1 MLTAQELSL
10 ADVVP
15 ASIDFPWLENLGI
28 TENVAYREKLVGHRG
43 TGSGGYADHIMAA
56 AARELFG
63 DSDAQLS
70 FKVLR

>member
-1 MLTAQELSL
+1 MLIAQELSL

-15 ASIDFPWLENLGI
+15 ASIDFPWLENL